1 VQSEIDVKMINNK
14 NIGQLFTSQAINAVA
29 DGDFSLLHELA
40 ATALTPKFFP
50 VKVSE
55 IFDIAFKKLSHEYKS
70 EYFFKN
76 IIANEVFLKKHK
88 KNQAVMLSEFR
99 VGTNKADCVI
109 LNGLSTCYEIKTE
122 LDNLKRLPEQL
133 DAYTN
138 LFDKVY
144 VVAAKTHI
152 EKIKIIIPETVGII
166 ELTEKNMLDEIKPA
180 SVIDSE
186 INPKLM
192 ISSMRIAEYKHMA
205 EKISGMRIDLPN
217 MDVYSFCLEI
227 FENTDSQTLRKHF
240 RDSLKI
246 HRANNISFINT
257 LPRSLKSSAISFSI
271 NQSRQRSLTKILS
284 SYIEKDDICTSLYSE
299 VNSSSLQ
306 R

>member
-1 VQSEIDVKMINNK
+1 MKKYRD
-14 NIGQLFTSQAINAVA
+14 IGQLFTSQAINAVA

-40 ATALTPKFFP
+40 ANALTPEFFP

-55 IFDIAFKKLSHEYKS
+55 IFDIAFRKLSREYKS

-88 KNQAVMLSEFR
+88 KNESVMLSEFR
-99 VGTNKADCVI
+99 VGTSKADCVI

-133 DAYTN
+133 SSYVN

-144 VVAAKTHI
+144 VVAAKTHL
-152 EKIKIIIPETVGII
+152 EKIRLIIPASVGII
-166 ELTEKNMLDEIKPA
+166 QLTEKNRLNEIKPA
-180 SVIDSE
+180 LVIDSE

-192 ISSMRIAEYKHMA
+192 ISSMRVAEYKYMA
-205 EKISGMRIDLPN
+205 EKITGIRIDLPN
-217 MDVYSFCLEI
+217 MDIYNFCLNV
-227 FENTDSQTLRKHF
+227 FEKTESQTLRKYF
-240 RDSLKI
+240 RESIKN
-246 HRANNISFINT
+246 HRENDISFINT
-257 LPRSLKSSAISFSI
+257 LPRSLKSSPISFSI
-271 NQSRQRSLTKILS
+271 TQSRQRSLTKILS

-306 R
+306 H

>member
-1 VQSEIDVKMINNK
+1 MNDHKI
-14 NIGQLFTSQAINAVA
+14 IGQLFTSQTINAVA

-40 ATALTPKFFP
+40 ATSLTPKIFP
-50 VKVSE
+50 VQVSK
-55 IFDIAFKKLSHEYKS
+55 IFDIAFKKLSSEYKS

-76 IIANEVFLKKHK
+76 VIANEVFLKKHK
-88 KNQAVMLSEFR
+88 KNKAVMLSEFR
-99 VGTNKADCVI
+99 VGANKADCVI

-133 DAYTN
+133 DSYTN

-152 EKIKIIIPETVGII
+152 EKIKLIIPDAVGII
-166 ELTEKNMLDEIKPA
+166 ELTEKNKLDEIKSA
-180 SVIDSE
+180 SIIDSE
-186 INPKLM
+186 INPNLM

-205 EKISGMRIDLPN
+205 EKISGMKIDLPN
-217 MDVYSFCLEI
+217 MDVYSFCLQI
-227 FENTDSQTLRKHF
+227 FEKTDSQSLRKYF
-240 RDSLKI
+240 RDSLKL
-246 HRANNISFINT
+246 HRENDISFINM

-299 VNSSSLQ
+299 VNSSNLQ

>member
-1 VQSEIDVKMINNK
+1 MSEIGVEMSNTK

-29 DGDFSLLHELA
+29 DGDFSLLHELIGNV
-40 ATALTPKFFP
+40 LTPKFFP

-55 IFDIAFKKLSHEYKS
+55 IFDIAFKKLSREYKS

-88 KNQAVMLSEFR
+88 KNAAVMLSEFR

-133 DAYTN
+133 NSYIS

-152 EKIKIIIPETVGII
+152 EKIKLIVPETVGII
-166 ELTEKNMLDEIKPA
+166 ELTDKNKLEEIKPA
-180 SVIDSE
+180 LIINSE

-192 ISSMRIAEYKHMA
+192 IGSMRIAEYKFMA
-205 EKISGMRIDLPN
+205 EEISGDKINLPN

-227 FENTDSQTLRKHF
+227 FENTDSYTLRKYF
-240 RDSLKI
+240 RNSLQK
-246 HRANNISFINT
+246 HRANDINFINT
-257 LPRSLKSSAISFSI
+257 LPRSLKSSAISYSI
-271 NQSRQRSLTKILS
+271 TQTRQRSLTKILS
-284 SYIEKDDICTSLYSE
+284 SYIEKDDICTSLY
-299 VNSSSLQ
+299 
-306 R
+306 

>member
-1 VQSEIDVKMINNK
+1 MSNNK

-29 DGDFSLLHELA
+29 DGDFSLLHELIGNV
-40 ATALTPKFFP
+40 LTPKFFP

-88 KNQAVMLSEFR
+88 KSEAVMLSEFR

-133 DAYTN
+133 DSYIS

-152 EKIKIIIPETVGII
+152 EKIKLIVPEAVGII
-166 ELTEKNMLDEIKPA
+166 ELTDKNKLEEIKPA
-180 SVIDSE
+180 LTINSE

-192 ISSMRIAEYKHMA
+192 IGSMRIAEYKFMA
-205 EKISGMRIDLPN
+205 EEISGDKINLPN

-227 FENTDSQTLRKHF
+227 FENTDSYTLRKHF
-240 RDSLKI
+240 RNSLKKY
-246 HRANNISFINT
+246 RANDISFINT
-257 LPRSLKSSAISFSI
+257 LPRSLKSSAISYSI
-271 NQSRQRSLTKILS
+271 TQTRQRSLTKILS
-284 SYIEKDDICTSLYSE
+284 SYIEKDDICTSLY
-299 VNSSSLQ
+299 
-306 R
+306 

>member
-1 VQSEIDVKMINNK
+1 MINHK
-14 NIGQLFTSQAINAVA
+14 NVGQLFTSQTINAVA
-29 DGDFSLLHELA
+29 DGDFSLLHQLA
-40 ATALTPKFFP
+40 AASLSPKLFP
-50 VKVSE
+50 MKISE
-55 IFDIAFKKLSHEYKS
+55 FFDIAFKKLSNEYKS

-88 KNQAVMLSEFR
+88 RNKAVMLSEFR
-99 VGTNKADCVI
+99 VGANKADCVI

-133 DAYTN
+133 EAYIG

-144 VVAAKTHI
+144 VVSAKSHI
-152 EKIKIIIPETVGII
+152 EKIKAIIPEVVGVM
-166 ELTEKNMLDEIKPA
+166 ELTQKNKLEEVKPA
-180 SVIDSE
+180 QVIESE

-192 ISSMRIAEYKHMA
+192 ISSMRVAEYKHMA

-217 MDVYSFCLEI
+217 MDVYSFCLEV

-246 HRANNISFINT
+246 HRTNDISFINT

-299 VNSSSLQ
+299 VSSSSLQ

>member
-1 VQSEIDVKMINNK
+1 VSEIGVEMSNTK

-29 DGDFSLLHELA
+29 DGDFSLLHELIGNV
-40 ATALTPKFFP
+40 LTPKFFP

-55 IFDIAFKKLSHEYKS
+55 IFDIAFKKLSREYKS

-88 KNQAVMLSEFR
+88 KNAAVMLSEFR

-133 DAYTN
+133 NSYIS

-152 EKIKIIIPETVGII
+152 EKIKLIVPETVGII
-166 ELTEKNMLDEIKPA
+166 ELTDKNKLEEIKPA
-180 SVIDSE
+180 LIINSE

-192 ISSMRIAEYKHMA
+192 IGSMRIAEYKFMA
-205 EKISGMRIDLPN
+205 EEISGDKINLPN

-227 FENTDSQTLRKHF
+227 FENTDSYTLRKYF
-240 RDSLKI
+240 RNSLQK
-246 HRANNISFINT
+246 HRANDINFINT
-257 LPRSLKSSAISFSI
+257 LPRSLKSSAISYSI
-271 NQSRQRSLTKILS
+271 TQTRQRSLTKILS
-284 SYIEKDDICTSLYSE
+284 SYIEKDDICTSLY
-299 VNSSSLQ
+299 
-306 R
+306 

>member
-1 VQSEIDVKMINNK
+1 MSNNK

-29 DGDFSLLHELA
+29 DGDFSLLHELIGNV
-40 ATALTPKFFP
+40 LTPKFFP

-88 KNQAVMLSEFR
+88 KNEAVMLSEFR

-133 DAYTN
+133 DSYIS

-144 VVAAKTHI
+144 VVAAKIHI
-152 EKIKIIIPETVGII
+152 EKIKLIVPEAVGII
-166 ELTEKNMLDEIKPA
+166 ELTDKNKLEEIKPA
-180 SVIDSE
+180 LTINSE

-192 ISSMRIAEYKHMA
+192 IGSMRIAEYKFMA
-205 EKISGMRIDLPN
+205 EEISGDKINLPN

-227 FENTDSQTLRKHF
+227 FENTDSYTLRKHF
-240 RDSLKI
+240 RNSLKK
-246 HRANNISFINT
+246 HRANDISFINT
-257 LPRSLKSSAISFSI
+257 LPRSLKSSAISYSI
-271 NQSRQRSLTKILS
+271 TQTRQRSLTKILS
-284 SYIEKDDICTSLYSE
+284 SYIEKDDICTSLY
-299 VNSSSLQ
+299 
-306 R
+306 

>member
-1 VQSEIDVKMINNK
+1 MKYKD
-14 NIGQLFTSQAINAVA
+14 IGQLFTSQAINAVA

-40 ATALTPKFFP
+40 ANDLTPKFFP
-50 VKVSE
+50 IKVSE
-55 IFDIAFKKLSHEYKS
+55 VFDIAFKKLSREYKS

-88 KNQAVMLSEFR
+88 KNEAVMLSEFR
-99 VGTNKADCVI
+99 VGTSKADCVI

-133 DAYTN
+133 NSYVN

-144 VVAAKTHI
+144 VVAAKTHL
-152 EKIKIIIPETVGII
+152 EKIKQIIPAAVGII
-166 ELTEKNMLDEIKPA
+166 QLTEKNKLDEIKPA
-180 SVIDSE
+180 LVIDSE

-192 ISSMRIAEYKHMA
+192 ISSMRVAEYKYMA
-205 EKISGMRIDLPN
+205 EKITGARIDLPN
-217 MDVYSFCLEI
+217 MDVYTFCLDV
-227 FENTDSQTLRKHF
+227 FEKTESRTLRKHF
-240 RDSLKI
+240 RESIKMY
-246 HRANNISFINT
+246 RANDISFINT

-271 NQSRQRSLTKILS
+271 TQSRQRSLTKILS

-306 R
+306 P

>member
-1 VQSEIDVKMINNK
+1 MSNNK

-29 DGDFSLLHELA
+29 DGDFSLLHELIGNV
-40 ATALTPKFFP
+40 LTPKFFP

-55 IFDIAFKKLSHEYKS
+55 IFDTAFKKLSHEYKS

-88 KNQAVMLSEFR
+88 KSEAVMLSEFR

-133 DAYTN
+133 DSYIS

-152 EKIKIIIPETVGII
+152 EKIKLIVPEAVGII
-166 ELTEKNMLDEIKPA
+166 ELTDKNKLEEIKPA
-180 SVIDSE
+180 LTINSE

-192 ISSMRIAEYKHMA
+192 IGSMRIAEYKFMA
-205 EKISGMRIDLPN
+205 EEISGGKINLPN

-227 FENTDSQTLRKHF
+227 FENTDSYTLRKHF
-240 RDSLKI
+240 RNSLKKY
-246 HRANNISFINT
+246 RANDISFINT
-257 LPRSLKSSAISFSI
+257 LPRSLKSSAISYSI
-271 NQSRQRSLTKILS
+271 TQTRQRSLTKILS
-284 SYIEKDDICTSLYSE
+284 SYIEKDDICTSLY
-299 VNSSSLQ
+299 
-306 R
+306 

>member
-1 VQSEIDVKMINNK
+1 MSNNK

-29 DGDFSLLHELA
+29 DGDFSLLHELIGNV
-40 ATALTPKFFP
+40 LTPKFFP

-88 KNQAVMLSEFR
+88 KSEAVMLSEFR

-133 DAYTN
+133 DSYIS

-152 EKIKIIIPETVGII
+152 EKIKLIVPEAVGII
-166 ELTEKNMLDEIKPA
+166 ELTDKNKLEEIKPA
-180 SVIDSE
+180 LTINSE

-192 ISSMRIAEYKHMA
+192 IGSMRIAEYKFMA
-205 EKISGMRIDLPN
+205 EEISGGKINLPN

-227 FENTDSQTLRKHF
+227 FENTDSYTLRKHF
-240 RDSLKI
+240 RNSLKKY
-246 HRANNISFINT
+246 RANDISFINT
-257 LPRSLKSSAISFSI
+257 LPRSLKSSAISYSI
-271 NQSRQRSLTKILS
+271 TQTRQRSLTKILS
-284 SYIEKDDICTSLYSE
+284 SYIEKDDICTSLY
-299 VNSSSLQ
+299 
-306 R
+306 